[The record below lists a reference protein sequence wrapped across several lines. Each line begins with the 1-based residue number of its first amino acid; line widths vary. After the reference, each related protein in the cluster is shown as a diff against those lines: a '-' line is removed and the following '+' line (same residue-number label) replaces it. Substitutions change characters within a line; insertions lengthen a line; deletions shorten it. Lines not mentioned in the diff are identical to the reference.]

1 MSDDPSQKALVVSQ
15 MIASLRRGED
25 RAYFV
30 GLVGYFIESC
40 PCPASGLNVDLIATP
55 NIRQTQDGF
64 VCDAFFPRSSLP
76 RETVQGHGIVKK
88 GSSGPE
94 TDLVPVTLEVKLRD
108 VWSVAEWIEKAQ
120 HILIEDEDALISRQG
135 PFRAE
140 WKEWID
146 ARKGPDDRE

>member
-1 MSDDPSQKALVVSQ
+1 

-30 GLVGYFIESC
+30 GLVGYFIEGC
-40 PCPASGLNVDLIATP
+40 PCPASGLNLDLTGTP

-64 VCDAFFPRSSLP
+64 VCDAFFPPDALP
-76 RETVQGHGIVKK
+76 RETAQANRTVTK
-88 GSSGPE
+88 GSGGTE
-94 TDLVPVTLEVKLRD
+94 TDLVPVTVEVRLRD

-120 HILIEDEDALISRQG
+120 HILIEDEEALISRQG

-146 ARKGPDDRE
+146 ARSGLGDRE